1 MKFKKLLILIVILFA
16 IIVVSFIKKANL
28 DKNAAIENQPPPPTM
43 VTQEIAPGFVSKL
56 LISKG
61 SEEAGRLLTVSKNG
75 GGEWVIDSH
84 FNTKA
89 RKSQVESVL
98 KNLSGLKGEFRS
110 DSKDVLEDYS
120 LLETQ
125 AYHLELQ
132 GSDNQALAHV
142 LVSPLRTRGTKNF
155 VRNAKSSTVV
165 VTDSDILTSLGLY
178 SKDAKLDYKMFADFK
193 VVVTEAS
200 KIQSLELTQPK
211 STPFLMTKREDVK
224 NKTVTWIS
232 GMADKEITLETGK
245 VNELISNILNLY
257 AKESADPAG
266 TVYGFNEKAAPWI
279 RIQLKPEEKPNEI
292 MLFLGLRF
300 EATKT
305 YFLKSI
311 PDGQVYALS
320 DASIDAILKKN
331 SDSFLT
337 SAALAKKS

>member
-16 IIVVSFIKKANL
+16 IVIVSFVKKANL
-28 DKNAAIENQPPPPTM
+28 DNREAKSREVPPPTA
-43 VTQEIAPGFVSKL
+43 VTQEISTGFVSKVV
-56 LISKG
+56 ISKG
-61 SEEAGRLLTVSKNG
+61 KEEGTRLILSKNSSG
-75 GGEWVIDSH
+75 DWFIDSH
-84 FNTKA
+84 FKTKA
-89 RKSQVESVL
+89 RKSSAENLL
-98 KNLSGLKGEFRS
+98 KDLSGLKGELYS
-110 DSKDVLEDYS
+110 DAKEVLGDYS
-120 LLETQ
+120 LMETQ

-132 GSDNQALAHV
+132 SSEGKTLTHV

-155 VRNAKSSTVV
+155 VRSAGSNKVAVTST
-165 VTDSDILTSLGLY
+165 DILTSLGLY
-178 SKDAKLDYKMFADFK
+178 SKDAKLDYKTFADFK

-211 STPFLMTKREDVK
+211 SAPFLITKKEDPK
-224 NKTVTWIS
+224 DKTITWVLGS
-232 GMADKEITLETGK
+232 KGKETVLDTGK

-257 AKESADPAG
+257 GKDTADPAG
-266 TVYGFNEKAAPWI
+266 TAYGFNEKAAPWI
-279 RIQLKPEEKPNEI
+279 KIRLKPEAKPNEI
-292 MLFLGLRF
+292 TLFLGSRF

-320 DASIDAILKKN
+320 DASMDAILKKN